1 MTIRRGSSGD
11 EVKEW
16 QTFLG
21 LTPDG
26 NFGARTE
33 KATMR
38 WQSARG
44 LSPDGVVG
52 PATRAAMATL
62 PIPRPTT
69 LPGEPGA
76 RWPLV
81 QAVTYRWRPDG
92 ERRIRLGVIHTMESD
107 EKPETAEAVAAWFGG
122 LRGNPPK
129 ASAHACVDSDSVVR
143 CVRAAHDAAAA
154 PGANGD
160 GYHLELAGRAGQGV
174 SGWEDPYSQAM
185 LDLAADHMGEVA
197 AIFALPVRR
206 LSVDEVRSGL
216 FGFCGHVDV
225 TMAYRKSTHTDPGT
239 AFPWEPFLAEVARA
253 AEKWTAYPG

>member
-1 MTIRRGSSGD
+1 
-11 EVKEW
+11 
-16 QTFLG
+16 
-21 LTPDG
+21 
-26 NFGARTE
+26 
-33 KATMR
+33 MR
-38 WQSARG
+38 WQSGRG

-52 PATRAAMATL
+52 PATRAAMAAL

-92 ERRIRLGVIHTMESD
+92 ERRIRLGVIHTMESN
-107 EKPETAEAVAAWFGG
+107 EKPDTAEAVAAWFGG
-122 LRGNPPK
+122 LRGTPPK

-154 PGANGD
+154 PGANSD
-160 GYHLELAGRAGQGV
+160 GYHLECAGRAAQGET
-174 SGWEDPYSQAM
+174 GWVDGYSTSM

-197 AIFALPVRR
+197 AIFGLPVRR
-206 LSVDEVRSGL
+206 LTIEEVRSGM

-225 TMAYRKSTHTDPGT
+225 TMAFKKSTHVDPGPT
-239 AFPWEPFLAEVARA
+239 FPWDSFLAATEQA
-253 AEKWTAYPG
+253 AQKWAAYPE